1 MSSEFVAEY
10 LTHFA
15 ARHDGR
21 FVDRSM
27 ILVPIKVKHRVNT
40 IWSDCA
46 DMIFNAGDDIV
57 QCFVQ
62 TCVGEVVLADRGCAK
77 RF

>member
-1 MSSEFVAEY
+1 
-10 LTHFA
+10 
-15 ARHDGR
+15 
-21 FVDRSM
+21 M